1 MLPVQIPSPRCI
13 MIDRMHE
20 IWGQT
25 PNSENRVRYNFTNF
39 SDNLTDLQYNLKG
52 VFFNLVGF

>member
-1 MLPVQIPSPRCI
+1 